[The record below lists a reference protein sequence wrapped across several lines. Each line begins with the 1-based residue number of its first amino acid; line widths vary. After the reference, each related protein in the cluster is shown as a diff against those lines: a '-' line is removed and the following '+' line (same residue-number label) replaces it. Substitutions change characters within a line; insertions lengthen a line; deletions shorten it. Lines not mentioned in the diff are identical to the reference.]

1 VLYDFDRDEPAAKRV
16 LSEKADSFMNQML
29 TRVPYVGTARK
40 AALDNG
46 ILTAGKTG
54 TTQAYRDAWFIGY
67 TGNFTGAV
75 WFGNDDYTST
85 NKMTG
90 GSLPAMTFKRAM
102 DYAHQGITLRQIPGT
117 QPLPPDKTAKTA
129 AAQPEEGSPPPL
141 VRPRMLSVGS
151 TRILKDIGQ
160 ALKAA
165 PPLAAQKVATAD

>member
-1 VLYDFDRDEPAAKRV
+1 
-16 LSEKADSFMNQML
+16 
-29 TRVPYVGTARK
+29 
-40 AALDNG
+40 
-46 ILTAGKTG
+46 
-54 TTQAYRDAWFIGY
+54 
-67 TGNFTGAV
+67 
-75 WFGNDDYTST
+75 
-85 NKMTG
+85 
-90 GSLPAMTFKRAM
+90 M